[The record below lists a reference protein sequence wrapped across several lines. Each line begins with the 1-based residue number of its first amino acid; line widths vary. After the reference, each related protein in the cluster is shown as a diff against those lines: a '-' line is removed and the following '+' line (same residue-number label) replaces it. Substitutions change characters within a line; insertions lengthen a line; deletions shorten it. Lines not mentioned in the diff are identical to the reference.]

1 MSTGKAVP
9 SPEAARV
16 AALSGPEL
24 IAEAERLAEINRQCG
39 TPHTAAVLDRLAELL
54 DNKG

>member
-1 MSTGKAVP
+1 MRDGDP
-9 SPEAARV
+9 SPEVARV

>member
-1 MSTGKAVP
+1 MTQPASAD
-9 SPEAARV
+9 AARV
-16 AALSGPEL
+16 AAMTGPEL
-24 IAEAERLAEINRQCG
+24 IAEAMRLAAINRQCG